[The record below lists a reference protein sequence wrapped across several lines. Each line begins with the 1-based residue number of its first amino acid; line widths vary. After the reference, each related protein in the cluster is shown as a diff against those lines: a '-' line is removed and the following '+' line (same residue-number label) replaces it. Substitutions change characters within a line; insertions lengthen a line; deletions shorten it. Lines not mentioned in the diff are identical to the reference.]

1 MSVTQQLY
9 ELQAV
14 ELELESQEQALR
26 RLEGQLGE
34 SEAVLKLR
42 RRLDAENQRLEE
54 LRRNQHSL
62 EWEIDDI
69 AGKIVKGEEEL
80 YSGRI
85 KNPKELA
92 SLQQDMEMLKGR
104 RGELEDGVLA
114 IMEQTEAATANTAT
128 LGGELKTM
136 ESEWRSRQRELAA
149 ELAQLKTLLASLR
162 QKREALTA
170 GIDRDIVVFY
180 DELRRQ
186 KGTAVVGVEQG
197 ICRGCRISLSN
208 ADLQRARSG
217 KLMQCSSCGRVLF
230 LA

>member
-14 ELELESQEQALR
+14 DLELESQEQALR

-114 IMEQTEAATANTAT
+114 IMEQTEAATANTGT

-136 ESEWRSRQRELAA
+136 EAEWRSRQQELAA
-149 ELAQLKTLLASLR
+149 ELTQLKTLLASLR
-162 QKREALTA
+162 KKREALTA
-170 GIDRDIVVFY
+170 GIDSETVGFY